1 MKMNSDSCMKPQYK
15 MQAMETE
22 IVHVVS
28 PLLREQTTYNLLN
41 VWETLYS
48 IYICYINFYNET
60 EIEDNI
66 E

>member
-1 MKMNSDSCMKPQYK
+1 
-15 MQAMETE
+15 MEIE

-28 PLLREQTTYNLLN
+28 PLLREQTTYNLLS

-48 IYICYINFYNET
+48 IDICYINFYNET

>member
-15 MQAMETE
+15 MQAMEKE

-28 PLLREQTTYNLLN
+28 PLLREQTTYSLLN
-41 VWETLYS
+41 VWETLYT